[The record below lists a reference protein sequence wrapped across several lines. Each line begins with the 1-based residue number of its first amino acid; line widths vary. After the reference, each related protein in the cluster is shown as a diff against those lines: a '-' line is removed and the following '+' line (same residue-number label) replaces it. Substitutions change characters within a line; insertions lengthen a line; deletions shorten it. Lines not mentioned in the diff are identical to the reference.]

1 MSRDGRGIGR
11 PLSRRVRC
19 PVPARAGEELTAEV
33 DHATPRHVGMTSAM
47 QALWIDQWIHLGRVD
62 DATAAFAGGAG
73 ADSDSLVARA
83 VGAPPHGTT
92 ALAAPICRPRGA
104 QPRARAV
111 DPQGAHPHA
120 SCRAAAWAVVRSTV
134 PARRDPR
141 HLSPMHGCLP
151 PAASRR
157 LAWLTMQRRKQF
169 PDDPSEFSVCL
180 EIWNACI
187 CSLLQSSTVYS

>member
-1 MSRDGRGIGR
+1 
-11 PLSRRVRC
+11 
-19 PVPARAGEELTAEV
+19 
-33 DHATPRHVGMTSAM
+33 MTSAM